1 MWTPGH
7 RGEAPSP
14 WPSVRARARV
24 IGVSGSALALAL
36 ACSGEG
42 GEHSTTTEDGGTASG
57 GGSVDLGAP
66 VACEDHLNVVL
77 VAIESTRFSATTP
90 YVPSLTTTPFLDG
103 LAKGGVQVKTAYT
116 VVPHTTK
123 ALVPMH
129 CGIYPKLVKSIIEP
143 DEGAIPTD
151 CLARRL
157 ARVGYATYFI
167 QPARSSF
174 ERREG
179 LVQNFGFA
187 EFDSKETL
195 PNEGFDESSYFGFED
210 DVMLAPALEWID
222 AQTCPFFLGVLTLTS
237 HHNYGVPEGF
247 PTTPYSDDE
256 TFNNYLNTVSYTDR
270 FVGKLHAA
278 LGERG
283 LLEKTI
289 FVVVGDHG
297 EAFGEHGRTQHDNV
311 IWDEGLHVPL
321 ILSGPGVGAPRVL
334 EGLYQT
340 LDIPPTIE
348 RLLGLDLGPSDYLGV
363 DILSSP
369 GHSRLYHSCWFDQR
383 CMAMREGTRKVVYHF
398 DLYPTAVYDLAA
410 DPGETKN
417 VIAEGDNQ
425 AFADA
430 GLAAMDEWLDGTN
443 SAYDAALASRGIAPR
458 PVEAEGEDEDEG
470 EGEDVTAPLRLPG
483 G

>member
-1 MWTPGH
+1 M
-7 RGEAPSP
+7 RGRAKVRRRG
-14 WPSVRARARV
+14 WP
-24 IGVSGSALALAL
+24 ALALAL
-36 ACSGEG
+36 VTACSGG
-42 GEHSTTTEDGGTASG
+42 GGDEATTTTADTGSEDGGG
-57 GGSVDLGAP
+57 KVDLAAP
-66 VACEDHLNVVL
+66 VTCEEHPNVVL
-77 VAIESTRFSATTP
+77 VAIESTRWSATTP
-90 YVPSLTTTPFLDG
+90 YAPSLATTPFLDG

-129 CGIYPKLVKSIIEP
+129 CGVYPKLVKSIIEP

-157 ARVGYATYFI
+157 AKAGYGTYFI
-167 QPARSSF
+167 QPARASF

-179 LVQNFGFA
+179 LVKNFGFA
-187 EFDSKETL
+187 DFDSKETL
-195 PNEGFDESSYFGFED
+195 PTEGFDESSYFGFED

-237 HHNYGVPEGF
+237 HHDYGIPEGF
-247 PTTPYSDDE
+247 PTAVYSDVE
-256 TFNNYLNTVSYTDR
+256 TFNNYLNTVAYTDR
-270 FVGKLHAA
+270 FVGKLHAGLA
-278 LGERG
+278 ERG
-283 LLEKTI
+283 LLEETI

-297 EAFGEHGRTQHDNV
+297 EAFGEHGRNQHDNV
-311 IWDEGLHVPL
+311 IWEEGLRVPL
-321 ILSGPGVGAPRVL
+321 LLSGPGVGAPRVL

-348 RLLGLDLGPSDYLGV
+348 RLLGLDLGPSDYVGV

-383 CMAMREGTRKVVYHF
+383 CMAMREGTRKVVYHY

-410 DPGETKN
+410 DPGETVN
-417 VIAEGDNQ
+417 VIAEGENQ

-430 GLAAMDEWLDGTN
+430 ALAAMEEWLDGTN
-443 SAYDAALASRGIAPR
+443 SAYDAALARRGVTPT
-458 PVEAEGEDEDEG
+458 PVVSEDEGEDEG
-470 EGEDVTAPLRLPG
+470 EADDVTAPLRLMG
-483 G
+483 E